1 LPLWLQ
7 TKKIPKNPLGL
18 RTDELMFTSC
28 QKKKSEGANHTKDFF
43 SEKWAHMN
51 VRENFLEV
59 TYLDNR
65 NSSILPKYR
74 NIKFSNFL

>member
-1 LPLWLQ
+1 
-7 TKKIPKNPLGL
+7 
-18 RTDELMFTSC
+18 M
-28 QKKKSEGANHTKDFF
+28 QKKKSEGANDAKDFF

-51 VRENFLEV
+51 VRENFLKV